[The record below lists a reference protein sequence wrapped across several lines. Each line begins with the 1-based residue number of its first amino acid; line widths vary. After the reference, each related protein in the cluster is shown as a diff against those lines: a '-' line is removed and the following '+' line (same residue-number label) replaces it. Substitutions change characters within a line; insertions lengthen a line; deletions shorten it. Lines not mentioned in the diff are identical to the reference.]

1 MVGTLVIVAVGYVA
15 GKLDYLDDHTIEHIS
30 NLVIDIAMPCLVVS
44 SATELDPS
52 AASTEVPWS
61 FALATVL
68 WFALLGTC
76 WLCNHLLRTPRE
88 QHGLYLFAG
97 TCTNTSFLGI
107 PIALAILGQ
116 RSAVGAG
123 IFDMVTTVFNFTIGF
138 AILSASGKDDQKK
151 SPLDILKAP
160 VVYACLIAIAMFFT
174 GWQLPAGA
182 QSVLASIGEITSPLA
197 MLVVGALVAQ
207 ADLKS
212 VFTEWRAYPFAI
224 IRQLVM
230 AVVLFLLVRAISPE
244 PILAD
249 LFAIMFALPTGAIVP
264 TFADMCGA
272 DSELGARNTVVST
285 LLSFVLIPTVV
296 AIVGTL

>member
-97 TCTNTSFLGI
+97 T
-107 PIALAILGQ
+107 
-116 RSAVGAG
+116 
-123 IFDMVTTVFNFTIGF
+123 
-138 AILSASGKDDQKK
+138 
-151 SPLDILKAP
+151 
-160 VVYACLIAIAMFFT
+160 
-174 GWQLPAGA
+174 
-182 QSVLASIGEITSPLA
+182 
-197 MLVVGALVAQ
+197 
-207 ADLKS
+207 
-212 VFTEWRAYPFAI
+212 
-224 IRQLVM
+224 
-230 AVVLFLLVRAISPE
+230 
-244 PILAD
+244 
-249 LFAIMFALPTGAIVP
+249 
-264 TFADMCGA
+264 
-272 DSELGARNTVVST
+272 
-285 LLSFVLIPTVV
+285 
-296 AIVGTL
+296 